1 MIESKP
7 EPIVEPEALSEEK
20 PAQKVSFNIPQP
32 EMTGSEIVAQKN
44 LKSNPSSVNENYV
57 SEQVGINKFRE
68 EPKAVIDSPLKRKR
82 STITKLHVRQ
92 EDDEQTKLDKRDED
106 FDLIQPL
113 FDTLV
118 ANFAA
123 RKDELAALNAKS
135 DKDI

>member
-1 MIESKP
+1 
-7 EPIVEPEALSEEK
+7 
-20 PAQKVSFNIPQP
+20 
-32 EMTGSEIVAQKN
+32 MTGSEIVAQKN